1 MVYECG
7 HTHLIVFTHVC
18 GYYLSAATISLA
30 KLQVRLLFEGGYYSG
45 CGFYSNKYGMQVF
58 ALGHENRST
67 GATKMNI
74 YSSRS
79 HALLCI
85 TVIGVSKSTGSQTIG
100 RLLQY
105 CYYNIHSKISQYT
118 FHIAT
123 QSLPIYCKILLVW
136 NKNIMDLFRK

>member
-1 MVYECG
+1 MARILNYFRNIGLNNNYVLPTSCI
-7 HTHLIVFTHVC
+7 LDVWN
-18 GYYLSAATISLA
+18 S
-30 KLQVRLLFEGGYYSG
+30 
-45 CGFYSNKYGMQVF
+45 KYCKNIQCMYIIMQVF

-105 CYYNIHSKISQYT
+105 CYYNIHSKISQYA

-123 QSLPIYCKILLVW
+123 RSLPIYCKILLVW
-136 NKNIMDLFRK
+136 NKI